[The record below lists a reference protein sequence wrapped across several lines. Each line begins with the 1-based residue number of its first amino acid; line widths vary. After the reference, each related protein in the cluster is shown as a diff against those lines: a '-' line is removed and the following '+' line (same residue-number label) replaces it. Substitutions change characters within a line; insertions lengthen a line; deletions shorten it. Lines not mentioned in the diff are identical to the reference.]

1 MVYFLS
7 IELPALFEMAEE
19 DDMDTA
25 NCLKDFDGLEHVV
38 DSTEEEMEQ
47 SSNLLARH
55 SRKYAHGQ
63 ITNRYTVII
72 FNV

>member
-25 NCLKDFDGLEHVV
+25 NCLKDFDGLEHVIAPKRRW
-38 DSTEEEMEQ
+38 
-47 SSNLLARH
+47 SSRQTFWQDILGNMHMVRLQT
-55 SRKYAHGQ
+55 GIQ
-63 ITNRYTVII
+63 
-72 FNV
+72 